1 MKFNILSIGKFKDKN
16 CEELFLEYKKRMDF
30 SINLKEL
37 TLKKNYEGE
46 KLKEEEGKL
55 LLQNVGK
62 NAKLIVLDERGKI
75 ITTPDFHNLIIKF
88 IGIYVKRLT
97 YFGEL
102 LQKISDIKK
111 EAI

>member
-30 SINLKEL
+30 SVNLKEL
-37 TLKKNYEGE
+37 LLKKSYEGE

-62 NAKLIVLDERGKI
+62 NAKIIV
-75 ITTPDFHNLIIKF
+75 NLVTNTFSIPF
-88 IGIYVKRLT
+88 FREQTL
-97 YFGEL
+97 
-102 LQKISDIKK
+102 
-111 EAI
+111 